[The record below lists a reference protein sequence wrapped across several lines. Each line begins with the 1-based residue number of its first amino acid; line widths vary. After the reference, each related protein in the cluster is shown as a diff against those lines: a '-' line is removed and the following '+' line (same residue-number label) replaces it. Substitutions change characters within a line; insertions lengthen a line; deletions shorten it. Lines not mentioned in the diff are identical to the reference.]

1 MKNCVLDILNQCI
14 EELKNTTE
22 DEFIEK
28 KRALGILDKEYNI
41 NKYVN
46 EDVEIILPKY
56 EIIEEYMSIKIDLHE
71 DGEFVWDNNFY
82 ELGYNET
89 VDRTILAA

>member
-71 DGEFVWDNNFY
+71 DGEFVWDNNIFSI
-82 ELGYNET
+82 NK
-89 VDRTILAA
+89 